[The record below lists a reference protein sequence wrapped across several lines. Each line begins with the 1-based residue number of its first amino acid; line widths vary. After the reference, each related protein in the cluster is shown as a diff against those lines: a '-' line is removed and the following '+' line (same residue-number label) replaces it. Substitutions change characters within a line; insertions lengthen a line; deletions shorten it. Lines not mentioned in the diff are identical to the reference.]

1 MERVGFGRSVFGF
14 DVRRN
19 GEADLF
25 GDRRLVKAVDCF
37 VGEPFAGSN
46 AGKLEACSGQQT
58 LKNLNHLGWQ
68 ESH

>member
-25 GDRRLVKAVDCF
+25 GDRRLVQAVDCF

-46 AGKLEACSGQQT
+46 AGKLEASQVGSILMGKREIPCA
-58 LKNLNHLGWQ
+58 
-68 ESH
+68 

>member
-25 GDRRLVKAVDCF
+25 GDRRLVQAVDCF

-46 AGKLEACSGQQT
+46 AGKLEAC
-58 LKNLNHLGWQ
+58 
-68 ESH
+68 

>member
-25 GDRRLVKAVDCF
+25 GDRRLVQAVDCF
-37 VGEPFAGSN
+37 VGEPAANSN
-46 AGKLEACSGQQT
+46 AGKLEVSQVGSILMGECEILCS
-58 LKNLNHLGWQ
+58 
-68 ESH
+68 